1 MAAPYEHAAMVD
13 GYMLGVMQRLAR
25 KASEATTDPRTHP
38 RASDDAV
45 SPSPTPTAHAATA

>member
-13 GYMLGVMQRLAR
+13 GYMLGVMQLLAR